1 MFLNSIKINK
11 PFIITFIF
19 FIFNNSYSNSN
30 DVYERFKYNSDFTEN
45 TLVTHYNESV
55 DGIIEIVS
63 TNKIFG
69 KYNSLKLYKIMQN
82 DIQAGEWLEAR
93 LENEIKNIG
102 NIERIL
108 RGSDS
113 PLKDSVFDYAK
124 SSLPLIDETIKK
136 ASFNP
141 MWFCEHLKKS
151 YNKEGQ
157 YFQLYCI
164 FPLGMF
170 KYYLALRLQKI
181 DNMHYY
187 IVINSLNNIRFRNIL
202 DIADSFEI
210 Q

>member
-1 MFLNSIKINK
+1 MFINLSKINK
-11 PFIITFIF
+11 LYTIVFLF
-19 FIFNNSYSNSN
+19 FIFNYSYAHSN
-30 DVYERFKYNSDFTEN
+30 DIYEKFIYSPDFVEN
-45 TLVTHYNESV
+45 TLVTNYNESV
-55 DGIIEIVS
+55 TGIIEIIS

-69 KYNSLKLYKIMQN
+69 KYNSLKLYKIFQK
-82 DIQAGEWLEAR
+82 DIMTSEWLESR
-93 LENEIKNIG
+93 LEHEIKNIG
-102 NIERIL
+102 YIERIL
-108 RGSDS
+108 RGPDS

-136 ASFNP
+136 ASFEP

-151 YNKEGQ
+151 YNKEGE

-181 DNMHYY
+181 GDMHYY
-187 IVINSLNNIRFRNIL
+187 TVINSLNNIRFRNIL

>member
-1 MFLNSIKINK
+1 LFLNSIKINK